1 MATSKIYFV
10 IYRNQSHNSFGGL
23 SPRLT
28 WTFEKTIIEA
38 ATSELR
44 RAGKSFEDMA
54 NISLLED
61 TDGNYKYARELDH
74 NEIVNLSVKKLSD
87 DGRLYMIFD
96 TDADSA
102 EAFIQYAATYSL
114 ENEARALVDKF
125 HAYLK
130 NS

>member
-10 IYRNQSHNSFGGL
+10 IYSNRSRNSSGGL
-23 SPRLT
+23 VPRVI
-28 WTFEKTIIEA
+28 WTFDKTIIEA

-54 NISLLED
+54 GIDLLED
-61 TDGNYKYARELDH
+61 TDGNCKYARELDH
-74 NEIVNLSVKKLSD
+74 NEIVNLSVEKLGD

-114 ENEARALVDKF
+114 ENEARALVAEF
-125 HAYLK
+125 NA
-130 NS
+130 